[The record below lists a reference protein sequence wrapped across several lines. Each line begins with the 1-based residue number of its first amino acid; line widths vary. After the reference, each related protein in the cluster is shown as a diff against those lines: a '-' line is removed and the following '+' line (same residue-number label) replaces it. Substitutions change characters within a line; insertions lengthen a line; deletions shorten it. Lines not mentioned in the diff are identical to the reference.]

1 MLYLVRAVVPSG
13 LVMWVAVE
21 LRGDCWTVRLAYSEP
36 IPVLTVKMLGS
47 PAIQVS
53 IHNCI
58 AKFKRSKQL
67 EVNMGLIE

>member
-21 LRGDCWTVRLAYSEP
+21 LRGDYWTVRLAYLEP

-53 IHNCI
+53 IH
-58 AKFKRSKQL
+58 S
-67 EVNMGLIE
+67 